1 MKERTGNGRKQK
13 SKTPSTKR
21 RANGL
26 GLYPTWIQK
35 WY

>member
-13 SKTPSTKR
+13 SKTPSAKR
-21 RANGL
+21 RTNGL
-26 GLYPTWIQK
+26 GLYSTRIQK